1 MDPENERCLCSPL
14 LEDGNLS
21 FQRSQ
26 PPPSLLR
33 GNMSAWGWAVA
44 YTGAV
49 LEFGPV
55 IVILLGRI
63 QREESD
69 LSQGRDHS
77 GR

>member
-1 MDPENERCLCSPL
+1 
-14 LEDGNLS
+14 
-21 FQRSQ
+21 
-26 PPPSLLR
+26 
-33 GNMSAWGWAVA
+33 MSASGWAVA

-69 LSQGRDHS
+69 LSQGRDHC

>member
-1 MDPENERCLCSPL
+1 MDPENEGCLYSPP
-14 LEDGNLS
+14 LEDRNLS

-26 PPPSLLR
+26 PPPSLLG
-33 GNMSAWGWAVA
+33 GNMSAWRWAVA

-63 QREESD
+63 QKEESD
-69 LSQGRDHS
+69 LSQGRDHC
-77 GR
+77 RR